1 MSRKSPTR
9 NALAFT
15 TLLLLVEPAT
25 ADLRGVRTGAPAF
38 SQEELAIIHRN
49 QTLSRIVQIDPWTV
63 RELLD
68 SVDEEVKGRSVQ
80 TRQSIAPAPPPR
92 EPIDPNADPDLERM
106 QRASPEAVHDLFQL
120 LKRASQKKEE
130 KAR

>member
-1 MSRKSPTR
+1 MKRKSPTR
-9 NALAFT
+9 NVFAFT
-15 TLLLLVEPAT
+15 SLMLLVEPAI
-25 ADLRGVRTGAPAF
+25 ADLRGVRTEAPIF

-49 QTLSRIVQIDPWTV
+49 QSLSKIVKIDPWTV

-68 SVDEEVKGRSVQ
+68 VVNDGKGRSVQ

-92 EPIDPNADPDLERM
+92 ETIDPDADPDLEGM

-130 KAR
+130 KNR